1 MSHIFCLVWI
11 SLRAKMSY
19 HCKAGENHC
28 RPAYLSDTVVVDMQ
42 SGWDLNQLKLGNEE
56 TLKGTGDY
64 ICICFNRSL
73 KTSLSMVQRCLCGL
87 VPYLCPLSKWVS
99 VWSFGF
105 ISVSMGLYIFCNF
118 WNWKHHIHAQHGLN
132 SSSFKLF
139 FQSLHDFLSLM

>member
-56 TLKGTGDY
+56 TLKGTGITFVSALTEVWKPALVWFKDASVAS
-64 ICICFNRSL
+64 SL
-73 KTSLSMVQRCLCGL
+73 IFAHCQNECLFDLLGLLVWVWDSTFSVTSETENITFMPST
-87 VPYLCPLSKWVS
+87 
-99 VWSFGF
+99 VWTH
-105 ISVSMGLYIFCNF
+105 L
-118 WNWKHHIHAQHGLN
+118 LL
-132 SSSFKLF
+132 SSFF
-139 FQSLHDFLSLM
+139 SLYMTLSLM